1 MTRKRASSPARSE
14 PAGPTLGERHRQ
26 ILATLVEAYVDT
38 AEPVSS
44 LWLAERGGFGVSSA
58 TLRSI
63 LARLE
68 ELGYVHQPHTSAGRV
83 PTDLGYRCVVDGLLA
98 GRRPARP
105 PREVEARLRRAGTME
120 DVLEDAS
127 RELTRVSH
135 HLGFAWAMTE
145 AASFQHIDFVP
156 LDSHRVLVVVI
167 AEGGRISHKAIEV
180 DEDLRPVDLQQAAN
194 YLNTEFAGLPL
205 DEVREAIL
213 ARMRQERTL
222 YDRLVAR
229 ALALASSG
237 FADLSAQDMLVV
249 QGAASLLDAGL
260 DTASL
265 DTLRALFRMIEE
277 KSRLV
282 KLLTEYIEGPGLTIV
297 IGTEHAVPDLQPFSL
312 VASTYSHAGR
322 RGTIGVIGPTRMR
335 YSRAITAV
343 DSLSRA
349 VSRVLDAG

>member
-1 MTRKRASSPARSE
+1 MTRKRAAPSARSE
-14 PAGPTLGERHRQ
+14 PAVPALGDRHRQ
-26 ILATLVEAYVDT
+26 ILAGLVEAYVDK

-58 TLRSI
+58 TVRNI

-68 ELGYVHQPHTSAGRV
+68 TLGYVHQPHTSAGRV

-105 PREVEARLRRAGTME
+105 AREVEERLRRAGTVE

-145 AASFQHIDFVP
+145 SASFQHIDFVP

-167 AEGGRISHKAIEV
+167 AAGGRISHKAIEV
-180 DEDLRPVDLQQAAN
+180 DEAIRPADLQQAAN
-194 YLNTEFAGLPL
+194 YLNTEFAGLSL

-229 ALALASSG
+229 ALALASSS
-237 FADLSAQDMLVV
+237 FADLAAQDMLVV
-249 QGAASLLDAGL
+249 QGAASLLDAGV
-260 DTASL
+260 DAASL
-265 DTLRALFRMIEE
+265 DTLRALFRMLEE

-282 KLLTEYIEGPGLTIV
+282 KLLTEYIEGPGLVVV

-312 VASTYSHAGR
+312 VASTYSRAGR

-335 YSRAITAV
+335 YSRAIAVV